1 MEELTYRLFMVATVG
16 MLAGTV
22 FLLASS
28 REVKPEHRRGV
39 YISALVCGIAWYHYQ
54 KMGASWESG
63 AYDTGLRYVDWVLTV
78 PLMFVEVLAVTRK
91 GAAYNEAVRNWGIA
105 ATVMIGAGYY
115 GETSAAGSN
124 EYWTGFV
131 IAMATYVWLMRNL
144 QAEGEGLKG
153 DQAVAFENIK
163 NLILVGW
170 IIYPLGYIAPV
181 AGDFDAIR
189 EVLYTIA
196 DIINKVGL
204 GVLVL
209 QMARV
214 KSGEKVS

>member
-1 MEELTYRLFMVATVG
+1 MPHI
-16 MLAGTV
+16 
-22 FLLASS
+22 
-28 REVKPEHRRGV
+28 K
-39 YISALVCGIAWYHYQ
+39 
-54 KMGASWESG
+54 
-63 AYDTGLRYVDWVLTV
+63 
-78 PLMFVEVLAVTRK
+78 
-91 GAAYNEAVRNWGIA
+91 AVRNWGIA

-115 GETSAAGSN
+115 GKHQQQEATILD
-124 EYWTGFV
+124 GFV

-153 DQAVAFENIK
+153 DEAAALKIRPV
-163 NLILVGW
+163 LVGW
-170 IIYPLGYIAPV
+170 IIYPLGYIALV
-181 AGDFDAIR
+181 GDFDAIR